1 MPGLVGGVAAVPVE
15 GGLLSYELLDGATE
29 PVLAIHGV
37 SSQRRLW
44 NWLRSQAPEL
54 TLIAPDLRGR
64 ADSVTIAGPFSL
76 TQHVTDMIILLD
88 RLGIDSIHVC
98 GMSMGG
104 YVAMRLAAQQPARV
118 KSLILVDGGFP

>member
-1 MPGLVGGVAAVPVE
+1 MVGGVAAVPVE

-64 ADSVTIAGPFSL
+64 ANSV
-76 TQHVTDMIILLD
+76 
-88 RLGIDSIHVC
+88 RLPGRSH
-98 GMSMGG
+98 
-104 YVAMRLAAQQPARV
+104 
-118 KSLILVDGGFP
+118 